1 MLLPDCQKRITAAY
15 HDLQQLVEV
24 SKSAYKSFRAVN
36 HHFWIGNLGNGRRL
50 C

>member
-24 SKSAYKSFRAVN
+24 SKSAYKSFRTVN
-36 HHFWIGNLGNGRRL
+36 LLDW
-50 C
+50 